1 MIHLPI
7 ANRGSFMQYRKKET
21 KNKIVA
27 SALKEF
33 GEEGYLD
40 ASVRD
45 IAQNAGVS
53 VGNIYR
59 YFKNKSELFDE
70 IIEPAYRRL
79 MLEMREPRY
88 SRPDYSVFQI
98 DDTVDRVMK
107 VLKQYK
113 KQLVILSDKSK
124 GTKYE
129 RTKEEFVLYV
139 ESSLKDRLLPV
150 LNGKGVKVDDP
161 FVFYLL
167 SSTFMEGFLTILR
180 RYDNPAKMRYLI
192 RELIILLFGA
202 IDERFT

>member
-1 MIHLPI
+1 
-7 ANRGSFMQYRKKET
+7 MQYRKKET
-21 KNKIVA
+21 KNRIIA
-27 SALKEF
+27 SALTEF
-33 GEEGYLD
+33 GDKGYLD
-40 ASVRD
+40 ASMRD

-70 IIEPAYRRL
+70 IIEPAYCRL
-79 MLEMREPRY
+79 MLEMREPHY
-88 SRPDYSVFQI
+88 SRPNYSISQI
-98 DDTVDRVMK
+98 DDHVDGVMK

-113 KQLVILSDKSK
+113 KQLLILADKSK

-129 RTKEEFVLYV
+129 RTKEEVVLYV
-139 ESSLKDRLLPV
+139 ESTLKDRLLPV
-150 LNGKGVKVDDP
+150 LNGKGVKVHDQ
-161 FVFYLL
+161 FMFYLL
-167 SSTFMEGFLTILR
+167 SSTFMEGYFTILR

>member
-1 MIHLPI
+1 
-7 ANRGSFMQYRKKET
+7 MQYCKKET
-21 KNKIVA
+21 KNRIIA
-27 SALKEF
+27 SALTEF
-33 GEEGYLD
+33 GDKGYLD
-40 ASVRD
+40 ASMRD

-70 IIEPAYRRL
+70 IIEPAYCRL
-79 MLEMREPRY
+79 MLEMREPHY
-88 SRPDYSVFQI
+88 SRPNYSISQI
-98 DDTVDRVMK
+98 DDHVDGVMK

-113 KQLVILSDKSK
+113 KQLLILADKSK

-129 RTKEEFVLYV
+129 RTKEEVVLYV
-139 ESSLKDRLLPV
+139 ESTLKDRLLPV
-150 LNGKGVKVDDP
+150 LNGKGVKVHDQ
-161 FVFYLL
+161 FMFYLL
-167 SSTFMEGFLTILR
+167 SSTFMEGYFTILR

>member
-1 MIHLPI
+1 MIHYPI
-7 ANRGSFMQYRKKET
+7 ANQGSFMQYRKKET
-21 KNKIVA
+21 KNSIISA
-27 SALKEF
+27 ALKEF
-33 GEEGYLD
+33 GAKGYLD
-40 ASVRD
+40 ASMRD
-45 IAQNAGVS
+45 IARNAGVS

-70 IIEPAYRRL
+70 IIEPAYFRL

-88 SRPDYSVFQI
+88 SRPDYSVSQI

-113 KQLVILSDKSK
+113 KQLVILGDKSK

-139 ESSLKDRLLPV
+139 ESSLKNRLLPV
-150 LNGKGVKVDDP
+150 LNGKGVKVHDP

-167 SSTFMEGFLTILR
+167 SSTFMEGYFTILR

-202 IDERFT
+202 IDERFK

>member
-1 MIHLPI
+1 MVHFPI
-7 ANRGSFMQYRKKET
+7 VNDGSFMQYRKKET
-21 KNKIVA
+21 KNRIISA
-27 SALKEF
+27 ALKEF
-33 GEEGYLD
+33 GDKGYLD
-40 ASVRD
+40 ASMRD
-45 IAQNAGVS
+45 IARNAGVS

-70 IIEPAYRRL
+70 IVEPAYRRL
-79 MLEMREPRY
+79 MLEMREPRH
-88 SRPDYSVFQI
+88 SSTDYSVSRI
-98 DDTVDRVMK
+98 DDSVDGVMK

-113 KQLVILSDKSK
+113 RQLVILGDKSK

-150 LNGKGVKVDDP
+150 LNVKGVKVEDP

-167 SSTFMEGFLTILR
+167 SSTFMEGFFTILR
-180 RYDNPAKMRYLI
+180 TYDNPAKMRYLI

>member
-1 MIHLPI
+1 MIHFTI

-21 KNKIVA
+21 KNKIMSA
-27 SALKEF
+27 ALKEF
-33 GEEGYLD
+33 SDKGYLD
-40 ASVRD
+40 ASMRD
-45 IAQNAGVS
+45 IARNAGVS

-70 IIEPAYRRL
+70 IMEPAYRRL
-79 MLEMREPRY
+79 MLEMREPDY
-88 SRPDYSVFQI
+88 SKPDYSASQI
-98 DDTVDRVMK
+98 NDIVDRVMK
-107 VLKQYK
+107 ILKQYK
-113 KQLVILSDKSK
+113 KQLVILGDKSK

-150 LNGKGVKVDDP
+150 LNAKGVKVDDP

-167 SSTFMEGFLTILR
+167 SSTFMEGYFTILR

-202 IDERFT
+202 IDERFR